1 MKKGQRLKEYKLSE
15 ALKSFP
21 QKDSNLINLSF
32 KNISVIDNVPKKYH
46 AVESL
51 DLRGNILT
59 SIKGVTQFQKLV
71 HLNLATNNILN
82 LENLLF
88 LKDLQQL
95 RWLSLEDNPIKDQIN
110 YVYTIITLLPNLQ
123 FLDGAKISESLKKES
138 EESLK
143 QQDQMLDVLLKN
155 YIELIQL
162 NDALKKIRLHS
173 ELKTEYNF
181 NLDTPPFCIEK
192 YQRYFKLQRI
202 FDNQDPDICVQFKIS
217 LLNDAHLLLSEPQ
230 SIDSLNEAFEQLRQK
245 QIDKKLELIDKI
257 EQIIQEQNNEFFK
270 QKLAPHSQ
278 NVYKSS
284 RSMSASKKSQLNK
297 SNSSSLLRSSSH
309 KKIGVPQQNQEN
321 IEQTYQN
328 KNIHHTFN
336 TNNSQMNLSIMS
348 NGGNQSRRQLNS
360 SNQKLQH
367 QTSSQSYFS
376 TSRINNSLNTM
387 NKFTKLTEFANHP
400 SNCLKLRNSDK
411 DTLICQLSE
420 SLNAKIAEYVKLEET
435 NQRLRVEI
443 NDQCKQADNINSD
456 LQNQVLFK
464 EEQIK
469 NCQEQMKAME
479 QSLKDTKQ
487 KLNVLIFQ
495 NYEMERCKSNLD
507 KSEQIIQSMN
517 AAFQYQEFLDEKESF
532 ARDYYNKRVLQFGLN
547 CLKFATQQTKKVNS
561 FQQKIENKFMHN
573 QGAFLFKKW
582 IEFTIKGQRVKHQQA
597 VQNNQIVTTFFKQ
610 WKNNAAFSKNI
621 QKFKLKQQKRI
632 ELETY
637 CKIKDFARG
646 SKKLKVQDSVAV
658 KFHQKKLKKVAFQL
672 IKLFYQKYNIVNKKE
687 LNAINRQAQNHY
699 TNYKKKVVLFFWK
712 NYIKQNVLPMKEKS
726 KKSLIHFNSKI
737 LQKSFYRW
745 TILRTVRLQNEQ
757 KAELAA
763 QRKQKKFLQKLLWR
777 WKDDYHKIYVK
788 KKTFSSKYN
797 FQLKIKYFKALC
809 QAKTIRENKIAKQL
823 SLQSKIDHKLIIK
836 VIKSLKMNVSN
847 NKKIEKRANQI
858 ISEKN
863 QQILQKYFKGV
874 KQYLQEQKI
883 QKERVKKIELK
894 IQSKYLNIMK
904 KKADRQANRK
914 AKSIALKSQK
924 VFKLNQNFQKAFQF
938 WKVYVAKQ
946 KRQQRLLS
954 KAEFYHKQRV
964 FHYLILG
971 IKDNNIQQFKRKI
984 IEQELMLKS
993 LQDACNQNMRYA
1005 NEADNKQIDY
1015 INKLDIL
1022 SQNID
1027 FLKSEITEKDMFI
1040 QELKLNISQKNEQIE
1055 NLQTE
1060 HMITSTENKE
1070 LLKKLNILD
1079 NELVNKSSKYEQ
1091 MIFDLKEQYSQLN
1104 MNIQQMQSDFE
1115 IKERGYKEQYG
1126 ALSIKNAS
1134 QDNYIAKLEQ
1144 LKVELEERCTSA
1156 EILSQNQKNENQDL
1170 LRVIS
1175 SFEDE
1180 RDQYKQKI
1188 EECLKLIEES
1198 SAIYENKLLELKE
1211 EKNNLDTENIVL
1223 KEKNHRQ
1230 ENEILDLKN
1239 DLRRLEYQVEL
1250 MVVEQHKQTIQFID
1264 NLSNNNN
1271 PNNINTNQVG
1281 SNNSTANKFYQ
1292 NFNAN
1297 QFKVNQNNQYDSI
1310 QQPNYETLAQVSTPI
1325 QTPKAEYT
1333 YESAINNNYVSSR
1346 AIQSI
1351 DERQLQQQFVN
1362 IQDFLRPRRQDIS
1375 PLKSYLTSR
1384 REKSQQK
1391 EEHVYVLPQ
1400 TQKAQTSKRISIT
1413 SPSQF
1418 ENKAETSN
1426 FYLKSQPQLNQTQH
1440 YQIQN
1445 YLAQNS
1451 QNSQQTQKF
1460 PQQNLIIDSIQK
1472 EVRSMKSNT
1481 SALKLNIERRLQN
1494 LNQNLD
1500 SDIITLK
1507 QQRLNSQNEDFEQ
1520 YDL

>member
-1 MKKGQRLKEYKLSE
+1 MKKAQRLKEFKLSE
-15 ALKSFP
+15 ALKQFP

-46 AVESL
+46 NVESL
-51 DLRGNILT
+51 DLRGNLLT

-110 YVYTIITLLPNLQ
+110 YVYTVITLLPNLQ
-123 FLDGAKISESLKKES
+123 FLDGSKISESLKKES
-138 EESLK
+138 EQSLK

-162 NDALKKIRLHS
+162 NDAQKKIRLHQ
-173 ELKTEYNF
+173 ELKNEYNF

-202 FDNQDPDICVQFKIS
+202 FDNQDPDICVQLKIS
-217 LLNDAHLLLSEPQ
+217 LLNDAHLLLNEPQ
-230 SIDSLNEAFEQLRQK
+230 SIDSLNEAFELLRQK
-245 QIDKKLELIDKI
+245 QIDKKLELVDKI

-270 QKLAPHSQ
+270 QKVTPHSQ

-284 RSMSASKKSQLNK
+284 RSMSASKKTQLNK
-297 SNSSSLLRSSSH
+297 SSSSSLIRSSSH
-309 KKIGVPQQNQEN
+309 KKIGVSLQNQEN

-348 NGGNQSRRQLNS
+348 NGGNQSRRGLNN

-420 SLNAKIAEYVKLEET
+420 SLNAKIAEYVKLDEA

-443 NDQCKQADNINSD
+443 NDQCKQADNINAD
-456 LQNQVLFK
+456 LQNQILFK

-469 NCQEQMKAME
+469 NCQDQMKAME
-479 QSLKDTKQ
+479 QALKDTKQ

-495 NYEMERCKSNLD
+495 NYEMERCKNNLD

-547 CLKFATQQTKKVNS
+547 CLKYATQQTKKVSS
-561 FQQKIENKFMHN
+561 FQKKIENKFMQN
-573 QGAFLFKKW
+573 QGSFLFKKW
-582 IEFTIKGQRVKHQQA
+582 IEFAIKGQRIKHQQA

-621 QKFKLKQQKRI
+621 QKFKFKQQKRI

-637 CKIKDFARG
+637 CQIKDFARG
-646 SKKLKVQDSVAV
+646 SKRLKVQDQIAE
-658 KFHQKKLKKVAFQL
+658 KFHQKKLKKVAFHL
-672 IKLFYQKYNIVNKKE
+672 IKLFYQKYNITNKKE

-699 TNYKKKVVLFFWK
+699 AAYKKKIVLFFWK
-712 NYIKQNVLPMKEKS
+712 NYIKQHVLPMKEKS
-726 KKSLIHFNSKI
+726 KKSLFHYSAKI

-757 KAELAA
+757 KAELAV
-763 QRKQKKFLQKLLWR
+763 QRKQKKFLQKLLWK
-777 WKDDYHKIYVK
+777 WKDDYHKIFIK
-788 KKTFSSKYN
+788 KKTFNSKYN

-809 QAKTIRENKIAKQL
+809 QAKAIRENKIAKQQ
-823 SLQSKIDHKLIIK
+823 SIQSKINHKLIIK
-836 VIKSLKMNVSN
+836 VIKSLKMNISN

-863 QQILQKYFKGV
+863 QQIVQKYFKGI
-874 KQYLQEQKI
+874 KQHLQEIKT
-883 QKERVKKIELK
+883 QKEKVKKIELK
-894 IQSKYLNIMK
+894 IQSKYLAIMK
-904 KKADRQANRK
+904 KKANRQANRK
-914 AKSIALKSQK
+914 AKSLALKSQK
-924 VFKLNQNFQKAFQF
+924 IFKLNQNFQKAFQF
-938 WKVYVAKQ
+938 WKLYVAKQ
-946 KRQQRLLS
+946 KRQQRLLK

-971 IKDNNIQQFKRKI
+971 IKDSNIQQFKRKI
-984 IEQELMLKS
+984 MEQELMLKS
-993 LQDACNQNMRYA
+993 LQDVCNQNMRYA

-1027 FLKSEITEKDMFI
+1027 FLKSEIAEKDMFV

-1060 HMITSTENKE
+1060 LMITSTENKE

-1091 MIFDLKEQYSQLN
+1091 MIFDLKEQHSQLN

-1144 LKVELEERCTSA
+1144 LKVELEERCVSA
-1156 EILSQNQKNENQDL
+1156 ETLNQNQKNENQDL

-1223 KEKNHRQ
+1223 KEKNYRQ

-1264 NLSNNNN
+1264 NLSGNNNVN
-1271 PNNINTNQVG
+1271 SNQIG
-1281 SNNSTANKFYQ
+1281 SMNSTANKFHQ

-1297 QFKVNQNNQYDSI
+1297 QFKINQSNQYDSI
-1310 QQPNYETLAQVSTPI
+1310 QQNYETLAQVSTPI
-1325 QTPKAEYT
+1325 QTPKAEHA
-1333 YESAINNNYVSSR
+1333 YENVINSNYISSR
-1346 AIQSI
+1346 AVQNI

-1375 PLKSYLTSR
+1375 PLKSYLTNR
-1384 REKSQQK
+1384 REKSNQK
-1391 EEHVYVLPQ
+1391 DEHAYVLPQ

-1418 ENKAETSN
+1418 ENKAETAN
-1426 FYLKSQPQLNQTQH
+1426 FYIKTQPQLNQTLS
-1440 YQIQN
+1440 YQLQN
-1445 YLAQNS
+1445 YLIHNS
-1451 QNSQQTQKF
+1451 QNSQQTKKYS
-1460 PQQNLIIDSIQK
+1460 QQNLTIDNIQK
-1472 EVRSMKSNT
+1472 EVRSMKANT
-1481 SALKLNIERRLQN
+1481 SALKQNIERRLQN

-1507 QQRLNSQNEDFEQ
+1507 QQRLNSQNEDIEQ
-1520 YDL
+1520 YDI